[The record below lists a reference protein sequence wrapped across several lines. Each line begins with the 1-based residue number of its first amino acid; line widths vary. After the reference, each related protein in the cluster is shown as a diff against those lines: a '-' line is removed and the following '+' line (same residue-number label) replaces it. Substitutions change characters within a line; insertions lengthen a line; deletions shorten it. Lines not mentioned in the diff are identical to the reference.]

1 MNAIDN
7 GMDEFFEQ
15 IEEIERDI
23 EKVSKLLEI
32 LKDAH
37 EKSKFLVKASAIK
50 ALQQRM
56 EKDVDEVKNIA
67 LAAKSKLEDLDKDN
81 LTNRSKP
88 GCGKGS
94 SIDRSRT
101 TATVTLK
108 EKWKQKVFDFQ
119 KLREDIQK
127 EHRDVVART
136 VFTVTGSHADVEV
149 IDQLIQTGN
158 SGQIYQKVIQEQGRG
173 QVMDTLAE
181 IQNRYETL
189 TEIEKQLLELQQIFL
204 DMSVLVEV
212 QGDMLDNIES
222 QVSSAVEDVK
232 KGADALHQTRKMK
245 HQTYKWMWMT
255 ILVFILVAI
264 VTVIAVL
271 KPWKHL

>member
-1 MNAIDN
+1 
-7 GMDEFFEQ
+7 
-15 IEEIERDI
+15 
-23 EKVSKLLEI
+23 
-32 LKDAH
+32 
-37 EKSKFLVKASAIK
+37 
-50 ALQQRM
+50 M